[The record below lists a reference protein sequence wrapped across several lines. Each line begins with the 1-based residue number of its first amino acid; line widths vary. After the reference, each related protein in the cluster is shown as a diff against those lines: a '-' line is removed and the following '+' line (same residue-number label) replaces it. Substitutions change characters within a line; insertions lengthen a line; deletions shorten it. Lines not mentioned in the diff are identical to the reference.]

1 MDGLGKTIES
11 AISNKID
18 KVEHAI
24 EKYLVLRTT
33 GLADLGWTFRMVFYV
48 FCIVFI
54 GIFIACYIY
63 IKIGNLTTANTL
75 FVVNTIC
82 IFVAN
87 FIYCFFLPLGKHEYN
102 DPQPPYHKHEKN
114 LSMPYDIIGT
124 IANDGRSLLFKII
137 LSSNIFYKYSFFP
150 FLPLIILYSIFFIII
165 FSSSNIPGKYHN
177 IIALIIIISSSVLF
191 ILTLIC
197 GGLYKIQDIESA
209 RLLGLTIF
217 ITILLGRI
225 ILSAIGITL
234 AISLTSQIILN
245 SNINCSLHNISSVVD
260 NVYSKLRNYT
270 ANSDF
275 SGNVV
280 METPDKFRVGIC
292 DNSLSITTTGDVIIT
307 ILFIICI
314 LYYIVAIIALYYK
327 NYDIFKEFFGQ
338 SVLAGT
344 IVKYLS
350 IIRFQMLSSD
360 KDNKRSASSFPGS
373 SRRGSTTSGRPP
385 IRQQTRAAPRR
396 VRASIVG
403 TRRAKVVP
411 VTDGTFM
418 TNSL

>member
-1 MDGLGKTIES
+1 
-11 AISNKID
+11 
-18 KVEHAI
+18 
-24 EKYLVLRTT
+24 
-33 GLADLGWTFRMVFYV
+33 
-48 FCIVFI
+48 
-54 GIFIACYIY
+54 
-63 IKIGNLTTANTL
+63 
-75 FVVNTIC
+75 
-82 IFVAN
+82 
-87 FIYCFFLPLGKHEYN
+87 
-102 DPQPPYHKHEKN
+102 
-114 LSMPYDIIGT
+114 MPYDIIGT

-197 GGLYKIQDIESA
+197 GGLYKIQRTGKS
-209 RLLGLTIF
+209 RFLGLTIF
-217 ITILLGRI
+217 ITTLLGRI

-275 SGNVV
+275 SENV
-280 METPDKFRVGIC
+280 METPDKFRDGIC

>member
-1 MDGLGKTIES
+1 MDGLGKNIED

-18 KVEHAI
+18 EVEHAI

-33 GLADLGWTFRMVFYV
+33 GLADLGRTFRMVFYV

-63 IKIGNLTTANTL
+63 IKIGNLEIANTL
-75 FVVNTIC
+75 FVVNTFC
-82 IFVAN
+82 IFVTN

-102 DPQPPYHKHEKN
+102 DPQPPYQKREKN
-114 LSMPYDIIGT
+114 LSMPYDIIGK
-124 IANDGRSLLFKII
+124 IANDGRSLFFKIL

-197 GGLYKIQDIESA
+197 GGLYKIQRTGKS
-209 RLLGLTIF
+209 RFLGLTIF
-217 ITILLGRI
+217 ITTLLGRI

-245 SNINCSLHNISSVVD
+245 SNINCSLHNISNVVD

-275 SGNVV
+275 SGNV
-280 METPDKFRVGIC
+280 METPDKFRDGIC

-314 LYYIVAIIALYYK
+314 LYYIVAIITLYYD
-327 NYDIFKEFFGQ
+327 YDIFYEFFGQ
-338 SVLAGT
+338 YVFAGT

-350 IIRFQMLSSD
+350 TIRYQMQSSNS
-360 KDNKRSASSFPGS
+360 KTKPHASSLQGS
-373 SRRGSTTSGRPP
+373 SRRGSTTTGRPP